1 MSSPAHTG
9 WFSAGTLLSCV
20 TLLLFCAGFLRV
32 ELKMKEQEI
41 RMDALEVKLSSQS
54 AQQHSAVFGEWLD
67 CTIDSLLASCNLDSQ
82 TELTRSLKVVP
93 ENNVFSYSAIDVV
106 IFSVFTVV
114 FTISFCTQNMNLPVL
129 KKPVVLRQLWF

>member
-32 ELKMKEQEI
+32 ELKMKEQET

-54 AQQHSAVFGEWLD
+54 AQQHSIVFGEWL
-67 CTIDSLLASCNLDSQ
+67 NL
-82 TELTRSLKVVP
+82 TTL
-93 ENNVFSYSAIDVV
+93 
-106 IFSVFTVV
+106 FSVVKAIGNPVTVTAFTCV
-114 FTISFCTQNMNLPVL
+114 
-129 KKPVVLRQLWF
+129 